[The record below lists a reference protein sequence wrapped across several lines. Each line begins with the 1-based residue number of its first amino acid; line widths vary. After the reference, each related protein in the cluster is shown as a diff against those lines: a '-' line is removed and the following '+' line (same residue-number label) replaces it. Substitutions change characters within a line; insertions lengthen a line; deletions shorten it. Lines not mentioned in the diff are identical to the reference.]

1 MRARIK
7 FKGLLL
13 SICCAVVCAMQ
24 APAAFAQC
32 AMCRASVQAAGSTNA
47 AASETLNLAIL
58 VLLIPPVL
66 IFCAIFYVAYRYSKA
81 SSPHAQEILAENSKL
96 KTVF

>member
-7 FKGLLL
+7 IKGLLL
-13 SICCAVVCAMQ
+13 SICCAFVCVAQ
-24 APAAFAQC
+24 ASAAFAQC
-32 AMCRASVQAAGSTNA
+32 AMCRASVQAAGSANT

-66 IFCAIFYVAYRYSKA
+66 IFCAIFYVAYRYGKA
-81 SSPHAQEILAENSKL
+81 SHEQARPGFLL
-96 KTVF
+96 KTEN